1 MTTAQD
7 SNTGVLVVAGLG
19 PGAIDLMAPRARLA
33 LEQAEIVVGYRTYL
47 DLVRDCLNPQSEVIS
62 SSMMQEIDRCRK
74 ALELAAA
81 GKRVVLVCGG
91 DPGIYAMA
99 GLVFEL
105 AKSMD
110 SQVEIDII
118 PGIAA
123 LNSCAAILG
132 APLMHDFA
140 AISLSDLMTPWA
152 MIERRLEAVAPAD
165 FVVVIYNPKSK
176 KRTDQIVRA
185 REILLAHRSPDIP
198 VGIVSGATREHETV
212 RLTTLGT
219 MLDQEITGDR
229 HDIEWPLT
237 QRRDGHR
244 EDIETVK
251 KILAKNAFGD
261 SLGHIAVG
269 GGDDAD
275 IERHRLLAANPLDLA
290 LLQDAE
296 QLGLEAHRHFS
307 DLIEKQRTLL
317 RLLELAG
324 LRLLRPGKGALFV
337 TEQGRFEQTV
347 RDRRAVDGDEGTI
360 PPGRLAMDEASHHF
374 LADA

>member
-7 SNTGVLVVAGLG
+7 SNTGVLVVTGLG

-47 DLVRDCLNPQSEVIS
+47 DLVRDCLNPNSEVIS

-74 ALELAAA
+74 ALELAEA

-110 SQVEIDII
+110 AKVPIDII

-152 MIERRLEAVAPAD
+152 MIEHRLEAVAPAD

-185 REILLAHRSPDIP
+185 REILLAHRSPDTP

-219 MLDQEITGDR
+219 MLDQEIGMQTTVIIGNSQTFIW
-229 HDIEWPLT
+229 HDKMITP
-237 QRRDGHR
+237 RGYS
-244 EDIETVK
+244 K
-251 KILAKNAFGD
+251 KY
-261 SLGHIAVG
+261 
-269 GGDDAD
+269 
-275 IERHRLLAANPLDLA
+275 
-290 LLQDAE
+290 
-296 QLGLEAHRHFS
+296 GL
-307 DLIEKQRTLL
+307 
-317 RLLELAG
+317 
-324 LRLLRPGKGALFV
+324 
-337 TEQGRFEQTV
+337 
-347 RDRRAVDGDEGTI
+347 
-360 PPGRLAMDEASHHF
+360 
-374 LADA
+374 

>member
-1 MTTAQD
+1 MTTAAEK
-7 SNTGVLVVAGLG
+7 SNGSLVVAGLG
-19 PGAIDLMAPRARLA
+19 PGAIDLMAPRTRTA
-33 LEQAEIVVGYRTYL
+33 LEQAEVVVGYRTYL
-47 DLVRDCLNPQSEVIS
+47 DLVRDCLNPASEIIS

-74 ALELAAA
+74 ALELAAE

-110 SQVEIDII
+110 SKVAIDII

-140 AISLSDLMTPWA
+140 AISLSDLMTPWE
-152 MIERRLEAVAPAD
+152 MIERRLEAVAPVD

-185 REILLAHRSPDIP
+185 REILLQHRSADTP

-219 MLDQEITGDR
+219 MLDEEIGMQT
-229 HDIEWPLT
+229 
-237 QRRDGHR
+237 
-244 EDIETVK
+244 TV
-251 KILAKNAFGD
+251 IIGN
-261 SLGHIAVG
+261 S
-269 GGDDAD
+269 
-275 IERHRLLAANPLDLA
+275 
-290 LLQDAE
+290 
-296 QLGLEAHRHFS
+296 
-307 DLIEKQRTLL
+307 
-317 RLLELAG
+317 
-324 LRLLRPGKGALFV
+324 
-337 TEQGRFEQTV
+337 QTFIW
-347 RDRRAVDGDEGTI
+347 RDRMVTPRGYSKKYG
-360 PPGRLAMDEASHHF
+360 L
-374 LADA
+374 

>member
-1 MTTAQD
+1 MTTAAEKC
-7 SNTGVLVVAGLG
+7 TGSLVVAGLG
-19 PGAIDLMAPRARLA
+19 PGAIDLMAPRARTA

-47 DLVRDCLNPQSEVIS
+47 DLVRDCLNPNSEVIS

-110 SQVEIDII
+110 SQVPIDII

-140 AISLSDLMTPWA
+140 AISLSDLMTPWK

-185 REILLAHRSPDIP
+185 REILLQHRSADTP

-219 MLDQEITGDR
+219 MLDEEIGMQTTVIIGNSQTFV
-229 HDIEWPLT
+229 W
-237 QRRDGHR
+237 R
-244 EDIETVK
+244 EKMITPRGYSK
-251 KILAKNAFGD
+251 KY
-261 SLGHIAVG
+261 
-269 GGDDAD
+269 
-275 IERHRLLAANPLDLA
+275 
-290 LLQDAE
+290 
-296 QLGLEAHRHFS
+296 GL
-307 DLIEKQRTLL
+307 
-317 RLLELAG
+317 
-324 LRLLRPGKGALFV
+324 
-337 TEQGRFEQTV
+337 
-347 RDRRAVDGDEGTI
+347 
-360 PPGRLAMDEASHHF
+360 
-374 LADA
+374 

>member
-1 MTTAQD
+1 MTTGQD
-7 SNTGVLVVAGLG
+7 SRNGSLVVVGIG
-19 PGAIDLMAPRARLA
+19 PGALDLMAPRARTA

-47 DLVRDCLNPQSEVIS
+47 DLVRDCLNPASEVIS

-74 ALELAAA
+74 ALELAEE
-81 GKRVVLVCGG
+81 GRRVALVCGG

-105 AKSMD
+105 AQAMNAKAP
-110 SQVEIDII
+110 IDII

-140 AISLSDLMTPWA
+140 AISLSDLMTPWE

-185 REILLAHRSPDIP
+185 REILLAHRSPDTP

-219 MLDQEITGDR
+219 MLDQEIGMQTTVIIGNSQTF
-229 HDIEWPLT
+229 IW
-237 QRRDGHR
+237 RDKMITPRGYS
-244 EDIETVK
+244 K
-251 KILAKNAFGD
+251 KY
-261 SLGHIAVG
+261 
-269 GGDDAD
+269 
-275 IERHRLLAANPLDLA
+275 
-290 LLQDAE
+290 
-296 QLGLEAHRHFS
+296 GL
-307 DLIEKQRTLL
+307 
-317 RLLELAG
+317 
-324 LRLLRPGKGALFV
+324 
-337 TEQGRFEQTV
+337 
-347 RDRRAVDGDEGTI
+347 
-360 PPGRLAMDEASHHF
+360 
-374 LADA
+374 